1 MPLRNCDKDDGE
13 HHIWKEVVC
22 HVADDLFF
30 VDWLWNMMCA
40 CCHTAGCCGCVLY
53 FMVDV
58 WYNFESIAEIISFL
72 LLLSAGVN
80 ILYMCAVRVYE
91 DERLWR

>member
-1 MPLRNCDKDDGE
+1 MLAVIPPD
-13 HHIWKEVVC
+13 VV
-22 HVADDLFF
+22 A
-30 VDWLWNMMCA
+30 
-40 CCHTAGCCGCVLY
+40 VLY

-58 WYNFESIAEIISFL
+58 WYNFESVAEIISFL

-91 DERLWR
+91 DGRL